1 MMTMW
6 WKICILLNSPKLC
19 VLHICSY
26 TCLIQGT
33 FMQKCKKKMYLYF
46 ISMCKV
52 LSINLRKS
60 VQIPIFINP
69 QHLYYLHLCLVS
81 NQSSP
86 LCSGSARFLYQFG
99 FGSVFAFCATFWTW
113 AEMLLINI
121 INSGFSKSNVSDY
134 HWWEWYIPLSKVL
147 TVLL

>member
-1 MMTMW
+1 
-6 WKICILLNSPKLC
+6 
-19 VLHICSY
+19 
-26 TCLIQGT
+26 
-33 FMQKCKKKMYLYF
+33 
-46 ISMCKV
+46 MCKV

-99 FGSVFAFCATFWTW
+99 FWVCFC
-113 AEMLLINI
+113 LLCNVL
-121 INSGFSKSNVSDY
+121 NVSRNVTNKHY
-134 HWWEWYIPLSKVL
+134 KFRIF
-147 TVLL
+147 